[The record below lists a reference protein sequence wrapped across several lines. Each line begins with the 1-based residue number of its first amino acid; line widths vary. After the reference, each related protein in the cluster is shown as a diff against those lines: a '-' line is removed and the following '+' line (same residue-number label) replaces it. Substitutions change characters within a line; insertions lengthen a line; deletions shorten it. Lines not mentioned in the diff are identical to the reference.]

1 MGGSGGIQGTVSV
14 TEKSLDS
21 SGGARIRANVR
32 MDLGWTCGVMESLRE
47 EQLEPKPSASFMW
60 LIGMPLPCL
69 TTRGVFLEKLNQE
82 PPDGMGWDRG
92 EETP

>member
-32 MDLGWTCGVMESLRE
+32 MDLGWTCGVMESLCE

-60 LIGMPLPCL
+60 LI
-69 TTRGVFLEKLNQE
+69 
-82 PPDGMGWDRG
+82 
-92 EETP
+92 